1 MASKCFLTFPVYKF
15 TVRKI
20 EIVLTVQ
27 VHSTYQVCLGKRPDL
42 VPYLEWGLFLS
53 QVQLHHAGQ
62 VTLLHPLCKLFVAS
76 TAWAVTRTWEDGWN
90 PDSVNAY
97 WCWWLYGTSYLR
109 KGADTVCNTG
119 GVLRG
124 DSKGHVGEHPSSPEG
139 LWVSTC
145 VVRKDQVSYHLHVW
159 ISPKQTWRRGTDQDV
174 EAHVMDCHFAINNSW
189 PGKKLEQDETNY
201 FASRVRSFPQELIS

>member
-1 MASKCFLTFPVYKF
+1 MSPPWLTTSGRRNLLVSLPKCSSPGSFSHWTHHLLKDSFHPPATQLESPWPITILDFSLILMASKCFLTFPVYKF

-27 VHSTYQVCLGKRPDL
+27 LHSKYQVCLGKRPDL

-97 WCWWLYGTSYLR
+97 WCWRLYGTSYLR
-109 KGADTVCNTG
+109 KGADTDC
-119 GVLRG
+119 
-124 DSKGHVGEHPSSPEG
+124 
-139 LWVSTC
+139 STP
-145 VVRKDQVSYHLHVW
+145 VQ
-159 ISPKQTWRRGTDQDV
+159 
-174 EAHVMDCHFAINNSW
+174 
-189 PGKKLEQDETNY
+189 
-201 FASRVRSFPQELIS
+201 